1 MFASLTFKQVVVK
14 GHSIQE
20 IKFEA
25 FDKDIDSDDFLGRC
39 VSYSKESVVCFTGLA
54 WLQLPPRAM
63 ENER

>member
-14 GHSIQE
+14 GHSVQE

-39 VSYSKESVVCFTGLA
+39 VSYSKESVLCFTGLA
-54 WLQLPPRAM
+54 
-63 ENER
+63 